1 MEAGRTDTMDPNK
14 QRIAIAE
21 YCGWTNYHIG
31 SPGAGGAV
39 DRPGRPVGTPPNRK
53 YTCELPNYT
62 GCLNAMHEAE
72 KTIPKRDKG
81 IYADILMRVV
91 GPDGET
97 DMVDDYGEWSTSPTT
112 SLFAILNA
120 TAAQRAEAFL
130 KTIGK
135 WEE

>member
-1 MEAGRTDTMDPNK
+1 MTPEA

-21 YCGWTNYHIG
+21 YCGWTNCRIG

-72 KTIPKRDKG
+72 KVLGT
-81 IYADILMRVV
+81 
-91 GPDGET
+91 
-97 DMVDDYGEWSTSPTT
+97 EWSEYLLWMGYYGQNNTSEVYECVT
-112 SLFAILNA
+112 ANA
-120 TAAQRAEAFL
+120 AERARAFL
-130 KTIGK
+130 LALGK
-135 WEE
+135 WELEDKL

>member
-1 MEAGRTDTMDPNK
+1 MSTTPRTDTMDPNK

-21 YCGWTNYHIG
+21 YCGWTNCRIG

-72 KTIPKRDKG
+72 KVLSPK
-81 IYADILMRVV
+81 YQEIL
-91 GPDGET
+91 DDSEWGEYLSRLGFCGENT
-97 DMVDDYGEWSTSPTT
+97 SEVYGCVT
-112 SLFAILNA
+112 A

-130 KTIGK
+130 RTIGK
-135 WEE
+135 WQQEGQP